1 MPTVIVLLSLMLYRE
16 KVATRQM
23 GGVVNGMGL
32 IVGGTALFYF
42 TRA

>member
-1 MPTVIVLLSLMLYRE
+1 MPAVIVLLSLMLCQPFRID
-16 KVATRQM
+16 
-23 GGVVNGMGL
+23 GMGL